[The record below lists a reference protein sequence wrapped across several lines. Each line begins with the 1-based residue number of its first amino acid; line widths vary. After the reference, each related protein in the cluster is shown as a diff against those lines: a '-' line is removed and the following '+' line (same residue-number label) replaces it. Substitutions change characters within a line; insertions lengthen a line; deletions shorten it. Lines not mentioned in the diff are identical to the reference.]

1 MTATSG
7 FDLHPEAAQAITE
20 IWEDIA
26 SDNPAAAGRVRND
39 ILQAIRD
46 LVSFPRSG
54 HRRPDLTGRPLR
66 FNRVWDYLLA
76 YAPDESPL
84 WVVAVIHGR
93 RNPRV
98 IAAILRRR
106 KYGKPRGRTA
116 STSND
121 TALTRGDRALVFVE
135 RAGPAGPA

>member
-7 FDLHPEAAQAITE
+7 FDLHPEAAQDITE

-39 ILQAIRD
+39 ILQGIKD
-46 LVSFPRSG
+46 LVLFPRSG

-66 FNRVWDYLLA
+66 FKRVRDYLIA
-76 YAPDESPL
+76 YAPEESPL
-84 WVVAVIHGR
+84 WVVAVIHGS

-98 IAAILRRR
+98 IAAILR
-106 KYGKPRGRTA
+106 GRE
-116 STSND
+116 
-121 TALTRGDRALVFVE
+121 TRE
-135 RAGPAGPA
+135 R